1 MGEKVSEAPEP
12 VPRGRS
18 SHGAPTPAPAVAA
31 ESSPGASSAESSS
44 GSETLSEEGE
54 SGFSREQPPP
64 PPPGGARP
72 AAAWAPALS
81 VPERGVSAPPPR
93 PGGAAPPAP
102 RGSSAS
108 QEEQDEELDHILSP
122 PPMPFRKCS
131 NPDVAPGPGKS
142 LKFKRQLSEDGR
154 QLRRG
159 SLGGALTGRYLLP
172 NPAAGQAWGTSA
184 ETSNLVRM
192 RSQALGQ
199 SAPSLTAS
207 LEGQPPKS
215 HFNSARHRQR
225 LVDPAAS
232 KKELSLPRRGSLS
245 LGCALDQKGVLV
257 ILFDISHPA
266 QTIPEGIQ
274 FIPGDIRCLS
284 DAENDFQGVDV
295 ACVFHIMSYK
305 LTVQQ

>member
-12 VPRGRS
+12 VPRGCS
-18 SHGAPTPAPAVAA
+18 GHGSRTPASALVAA
-31 ESSPGASSAESSS
+31 SSPGASSAESSS

-54 SGFSREQPPP
+54 PGGFSREQQQPPPPPPPSGGALGARQPAAWAPASVLLERGVLALPP
-64 PPPGGARP
+64 PPPGGA
-72 AAAWAPALS
+72 
-81 VPERGVSAPPPR
+81 V
-93 PGGAAPPAP
+93 PPAP

-131 NPDVAPGPGKS
+131 NPDVASGPGKS
-142 LKFKRQLSEDGR
+142 LKYKRQLSEDGR

-172 NPAAGQAWGTSA
+172 NPVAGQAWPASA

-207 LEGQPPKS
+207 L
-215 HFNSARHRQR
+215 
-225 LVDPAAS
+225 
-232 KKELSLPRRGSLS
+232 KELSLPRRGSLIDS
-245 LGCALDQKGVLV
+245 QKWNCLVKRPVCPNAGRTSPLG
-257 ILFDISHPA
+257 
-266 QTIPEGIQ
+266 
-274 FIPGDIRCLS
+274 
-284 DAENDFQGVDV
+284 
-295 ACVFHIMSYK
+295 
-305 LTVQQ
+305 

>member
-1 MGEKVSEAPEP
+1 MGEKVSEVLEP
-12 VPRGRS
+12 VLRGCS
-18 SHGAPTPAPAVAA
+18 GHGARTPAPAAA
-31 ESSPGASSAESSS
+31 AASSPGASSAESSS

-54 SGFSREQPPP
+54 PSFSREHPPP

-72 AAAWAPALS
+72 PAARAPARL
-81 VPERGVSAPPPR
+81 VPERGVPAPPPPL

-131 NPDVAPGPGKS
+131 NPDVASGPGKS

-172 NPAAGQAWGTSA
+172 NPVAGQAWATSA

-192 RSQALGQ
+192 RSQVLGQ
-199 SAPSLTAS
+199 SAPLLTAS
-207 LEGQPPKS
+207 LVMPWAG
-215 HFNSARHRQR
+215 A
-225 LVDPAAS
+225 
-232 KKELSLPRRGSLS
+232 
-245 LGCALDQKGVLV
+245 
-257 ILFDISHPA
+257 
-266 QTIPEGIQ
+266 
-274 FIPGDIRCLS
+274 
-284 DAENDFQGVDV
+284 
-295 ACVFHIMSYK
+295 
-305 LTVQQ
+305 

>member
-12 VPRGRS
+12 VPRGCS
-18 SHGAPTPAPAVAA
+18 GHGARTPVPAAA
-31 ESSPGASSAESSS
+31 AASSPGASSAESSS

-54 SGFSREQPPP
+54 PGFSREQSL

-72 AAAWAPALS
+72 PAAWAPARG
-81 VPERGVSAPPPR
+81 VPERGVPAPPPL
-93 PGGAAPPAP
+93 PGGTAPPAT

-108 QEEQDEELDHILSP
+108 QEEQEEELDHILSP

-131 NPDVAPGPGKS
+131 NPDVASGPGKS
-142 LKFKRQLSEDGR
+142 LKFKRQVSEDGR

-172 NPAAGQAWGTSA
+172 NPPAGQAWQSSA

-207 LEGQPPKS
+207 L
-215 HFNSARHRQR
+215 
-225 LVDPAAS
+225 
-232 KKELSLPRRGSLS
+232 KELSLPRRGSLIDS
-245 LGCALDQKGVLV
+245 QKWNCLV
-257 ILFDISHPA
+257 KRPVG
-266 QTIPEGIQ
+266 PN
-274 FIPGDIRCLS
+274 
-284 DAENDFQGVDV
+284 AER
-295 ACVFHIMSYK
+295 IMP
-305 LTVQQ
+305 LR